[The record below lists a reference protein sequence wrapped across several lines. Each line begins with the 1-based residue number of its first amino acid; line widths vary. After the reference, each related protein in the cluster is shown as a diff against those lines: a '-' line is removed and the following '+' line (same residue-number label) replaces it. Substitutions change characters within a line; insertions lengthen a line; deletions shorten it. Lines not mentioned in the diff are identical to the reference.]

1 MGVMLVLSVGMNSQ
15 WGGIIR
21 SVESSLDEK
30 KTPLQEKLADLAELI
45 GKIGLGVA
53 IGLFLILTIWWF
65 FNDFWGSPW
74 EAKDFKK

>member
-1 MGVMLVLSVGMNSQ
+1 
-15 WGGIIR
+15 
-21 SVESSLDEK
+21 LDEK